1 MITII
6 LMILAICV
14 YKWYNKIIMNIQW
27 YSQYAYINDNNDNND
42 NNDTIILMIL
52 AICVY
57 KWYND
62 NNDNNDTIIT
72 NDTRNMRI

>member
-1 MITII
+1 MITMI

-14 YKWYNKIIMNIQW
+14 YKWY
-27 YSQYAYINDNNDNND
+27 ND

-62 NNDNNDTIIT
+62 NNDN
-72 NDTRNMRI
+72 